1 MAASAWEGLHYP
13 CGTTQRSP
21 FRHLR
26 ASPEF
31 IRLTVVYVHFP
42 LPLKSVEGRLNERG
56 RGVSQETARVCRQ
69 RFGPMFSAEI
79 RQRRVGQMCSSRWLW
94 HLD

>member
-1 MAASAWEGLHYP
+1 M
-13 CGTTQRSP
+13 TQRNP
-21 FRHLR
+21 FRHVR
-26 ASPEF
+26 ASPEI
-31 IRLTVVYVHFP
+31 IRSTVMMYVRSP
-42 LPLKSVEGRLNERG
+42 LPPRNVEERLHERG

-79 RQRRVGQMCSSRWLW
+79 RQRRVGQICSSRWLW